1 MASSKRSVEK
11 EEFWRLALA
20 EYANSGLTVRAFC
33 QREALSEASFY
44 FWRRELRTRDQ
55 MPDAKS
61 SSPQLIP
68 VRLVDSK
75 TTQAATT
82 PTPPEDAV
90 IEIGIPGGFSLRAG
104 AATDADQVAAWI
116 AAIVKVAAS

>member
-20 EYANSGLTVRAFC
+20 EHANSGLTVRAFC

-55 MPDAKS
+55 MPEAKS

-68 VRLVDSK
+68 VQLVDSM
-75 TTQAATT
+75 TTQAATP
-82 PTPPEDAV
+82 PTPPDNAV
-90 IEIGIPGGFSLRAG
+90 IEIGIPGGFRLRAG